1 MDLGNDGKAG
11 LARSF
16 RALSQIADVK
26 SLYACHH
33 ENKATA

>member
-1 MDLGNDGKAG
+1 MTEKRALRALFG
-11 LARSF
+11 
-16 RALSQIADVK
+16 ALSQIADVK